1 MPLYSLLIKE
11 KAENILSSS
20 KRLESTIQLNYAMVL
35 ITSQSYIVHR
45 VDTYRYQYSF
55 IEIDT

>member
-20 KRLESTIQLNYAMVL
+20 KILESTIQLNYALVL
-35 ITSQSYIVHR
+35 ITSQSYIVLCIHIIS
-45 VDTYRYQYSF
+45 DL
-55 IEIDT
+55 IHKDIL